1 MLRLNFWLE
10 KFKDQIIPSQNL
22 IESECLTAIKLCCNV
37 SGGYKISFRKPVI
50 FIETG
55 NATLRNEIM
64 IKKDLILNQVKEKI
78 LKDAPSDIKFVNV
91 LF

>member
-10 KFKDQIIPSQNL
+10 KFKDQIVPSQNL
-22 IESECLTAIKLCCNV
+22 IESECLSAIKSCCKIA
-37 SGGYKISFRKPVI
+37 GGYGISFRKPVI

-55 NATLRNEIM
+55 NAALRNEIIM
-64 IKKDLILNQVKEKI
+64 KKSLILNQIKEKI
-78 LKDAPSDIKFVNV
+78 RKDAPSDIKFVNI